1 MSDQVENRK
10 VEWRKI
16 RSCIRSQFDEPMKD
30 ERKKEKEKQ
39 GKLGSVLSGVLSC
52 IPTRT
57 AEECNTASKPLS

>member
-39 GKLGSVLSGVLSC
+39 GEPKTFSIVHFH
-52 IPTRT
+52 PTR
-57 AEECNTASKPLS
+57 